1 MSIKLTDTQLVML
14 STAAQR
20 NDHCLVAAPNVKA
33 AAAQKIAGKLIAS
46 GLVKEIKAKP
56 GAPVWRRDDE
66 AGQSYALKLTAVG
79 AKAIAIDESAEAAYV
94 GDEGNSRE
102 DVEQAGSCSQR
113 PSAPDPSSAGAN
125 ATAPA
130 RPSAPRGGTKLAEVV
145 ELLQRDRG
153 ATIDQLIDA
162 TGWLPHTTRAALTG
176 LRKRG
181 FALAIDRSDK
191 ERGSIYRIEKD
202 PSAEKSAPAH
212 SDVAQADCETSLEEG
227 PSPRK
232 IQSASSGVMPMR
244 RHSGGAGGVS
254 PPPAQRSDE
263 ATSLSDLIA
272 GLADLDANGL
282 RLQWRNHL
290 GGTLPPICRVGC
302 CSGSWRIR
310 SRPPHSAVSTKR
322 RCASFVNRKAKLP
335 APLKAV
341 CLKLASPRRGRGP
354 I

>member
-1 MSIKLTDTQLVML
+1 MSIKLTDTQLLML
-14 STAAQR
+14 SAAAQR
-20 NDHCLVAAPNVKA
+20 NDRCLVAAPNVKA

-66 AGQSYALKLTAVG
+66 AGQSYALKLTAAG
-79 AKAIAIDESAEAAYV
+79 AKAIAIDESAEPAHV

-102 DVEQAGSCSQR
+102 DVEQAGSSSQQ

-125 ATAPA
+125 ETAPA

-153 ATIDQLIDA
+153 ATIDELIDA

-202 PSAEKSAPAH
+202 LAAENSAAAH
-212 SDVAQADCETSLEEG
+212 SDVAQADSEP
-227 PSPRK
+227 PSKKVHRHVK
-232 IQSASSGVMPMR
+232 SKAR
-244 RHSGGAGGVS
+244 RA
-254 PPPAQRSDE
+254 A
-263 ATSLSDLIA
+263 
-272 GLADLDANGL
+272 
-282 RLQWRNHL
+282 
-290 GGTLPPICRVGC
+290 
-302 CSGSWRIR
+302 
-310 SRPPHSAVSTKR
+310 
-322 RCASFVNRKAKLP
+322 
-335 APLKAV
+335 
-341 CLKLASPRRGRGP
+341 
-354 I
+354 